1 MLCSVGVCHCKRF
14 MDGEYKNL
22 INDSEINIYRVD
34 FTKEGDD
41 LNNIQ
46 KNFLELDNILGQ
58 ILAFPTL
65 LKIDSNTKK
74 VSQFKGDR
82 DNVDILKKFFN
93 E

>member
-1 MLCSVGVCHCKRF
+1 

-46 KNFLELDNILGQ
+46 KIFRI
-58 ILAFPTL
+58 
-65 LKIDSNTKK
+65 
-74 VSQFKGDR
+74 R
-82 DNVDILKKFFN
+82 
-93 E
+93 